1 MSEGKDV
8 WEGGVAVFLFYASD
22 PISNEAMQ
30 SVDSDTQVQ
39 ERGKALLEEL
49 FLKQPERAGW
59 SQENWKGGDK

>member
-1 MSEGKDV
+1 M
-8 WEGGVAVFLFYASD
+8 FLFYASD